1 MFRIGEGYFA
11 LARSLRAYFVVNEF
25 LCVSIQASMFLYE
38 AKVLEGEI
46 DPAVRGGESFSGVCN
61 LMMQMSDNLITVQ
74 ETGKRPQFGLLF

>member
-1 MFRIGEGYFA
+1 
-11 LARSLRAYFVVNEF
+11 
-25 LCVSIQASMFLYE
+25 MFLYE